1 LSDVPVTAAIIEED
15 GLVLIVKRLPGGR
28 HPGRWEFPGGKMEL
42 AEIPEECLAREM
54 DEEMGVRVE
63 VGKMLA
69 RVRHSYSDL
78 NVDLMAYSATIKE
91 GALLDR
97 GCESH
102 EWVEPRMLTAY
113 DLLPP
118 DREVAG
124 QVFGVFE
131 WHHDRVNE

>member
-15 GLVLIVKRLPGGR
+15 GLVLIVKRL
-28 HPGRWEFPGGKMEL
+28 PGGKMEL

-97 GCESH
+97 GCESR
-102 EWVEPRMLTAY
+102 VR
-113 DLLPP
+113 PP
-118 DREVAG
+118 PARPG
-124 QVFGVFE
+124 GRRPGF
-131 WHHDRVNE
+131 RRL